1 VKPRSEGAIG
11 PRTLWISPGAARLLT
26 AES

>member
-1 VKPRSEGAIG
+1 VKPRAEGAIG